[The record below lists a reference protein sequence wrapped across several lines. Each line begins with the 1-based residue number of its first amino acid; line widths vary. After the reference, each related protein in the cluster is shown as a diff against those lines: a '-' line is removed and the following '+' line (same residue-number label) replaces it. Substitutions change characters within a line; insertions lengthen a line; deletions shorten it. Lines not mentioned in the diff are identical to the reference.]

1 MNTPAEAAAD
11 HETSLAIWDVPSP
24 VVAGDRATLK
34 IGITCSRGCNL
45 TGTRIDVYDET
56 GALVFG
62 TDISSGPWP
71 ETDALYW
78 ADCGVAAPATEGEHA
93 WHVRAS
99 VPDAKERSQGVPVN
113 SPSHP
118 GAASVLRFVVSRPP
132 EHQLTI
138 EVVEKGSGQPVGG
151 VELRVG
157 RFRAATTHAG
167 VALVHVPGG
176 VHGVSAWKA
185 GYELLSTTIDVA
197 GDATVRLEVAAA
209 LRPEQPYWM

>member
-11 HETSLAIWDVPSP
+11 HEASLAVWDVPSP

-56 GALVFG
+56 GALVCG
-62 TDISSGPWP
+62 TDITSGPWP
-71 ETDALYW
+71 ETHALYW
-78 ADCGVAAPATEGEHA
+78 AECDVAAPATEGEHA
-93 WHVRAS
+93 WDIRAS
-99 VPDAKERSQGVPVN
+99 HA
-113 SPSHP
+113 

-209 LRPEQPYWM
+209 LQPEQPYWM